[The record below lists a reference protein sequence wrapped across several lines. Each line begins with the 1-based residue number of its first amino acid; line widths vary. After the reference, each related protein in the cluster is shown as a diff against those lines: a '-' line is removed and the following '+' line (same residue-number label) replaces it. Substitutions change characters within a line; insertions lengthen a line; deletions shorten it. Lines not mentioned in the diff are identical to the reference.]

1 MFALNVITVG
11 KLYPLIYSMMI
22 IFRVGT
28 IFVKANLK
36 LLIKWF
42 YTQFVLRM
50 YIFTFSNID

>member
-42 YTQFVLRM
+42 YAQFVLRM